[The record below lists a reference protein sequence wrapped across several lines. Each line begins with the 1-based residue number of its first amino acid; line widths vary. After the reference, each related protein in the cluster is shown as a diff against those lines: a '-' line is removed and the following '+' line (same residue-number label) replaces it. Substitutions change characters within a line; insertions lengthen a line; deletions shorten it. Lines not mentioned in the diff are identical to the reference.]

1 MSSDDL
7 VIQASN
13 LGKTYSL
20 YRNPRDQLAHLLL
33 GRTRNVREF
42 RALDNVSFQ
51 VKRGETLGIIGRN
64 GSGKSTLL
72 QILSGTLRP
81 THGDVRLSG
90 RLAALLELGAGFNP
104 EFTGRE
110 NVMLGASVYGMTE
123 AQIAERFDDIAA
135 FADIG
140 EFIDQPV
147 KTYSSGMFVRLAF
160 SLHVHTD
167 PEIFLV
173 DEAMAVGDHRFVQ
186 KCFRRLNALKE
197 SGASI
202 LLVSHDTTAIKMLC
216 DRAIWLDS
224 GKVREM
230 GNAPAVVD
238 AYRNWSDD
246 IGAEVIAS
254 RPEMSSHRA
263 LRIEVPQPVL
273 MNLSGQEVSSF
284 THGDHVAVRIEI
296 RNRAVPAG
304 QTFRV
309 GFSLRNNRAI
319 EIAGSNTDI
328 APLTVP
334 VPPTGGSV
342 AVCMEFQLPL
352 LAGGRYS
359 LTFSIDSKSDADKA
373 TTEVLMPDCIVFDV
387 DERVKVYT
395 LLGID
400 ARFSLEES
408 TSHSSADVS

>member
-1 MSSDDL
+1 MSSEDL

-13 LGKTYSL
+13 LGKTYFL
-20 YRNPRDQLAHLLL
+20 YRNPRERLAHLLL
-33 GRTRNVREF
+33 GRTRSVQEF
-42 RALDNVSFQ
+42 RALEDVSFQ

-81 THGDVRLSG
+81 TRGDVRLSG
-90 RLAALLELGAGFNP
+90 RLAALLELGAGFDP

-110 NVMLGASVYGMTE
+110 NVMLSASLYGMTE

-186 KCFRRLNALKE
+186 KCYRKLDALKE

-202 LLVSHDTTAIKMLC
+202 LIVSHDTTAIKMLC
-216 DRAIWLDS
+216 DRAIWLDR
-224 GKVREM
+224 GKVREL
-230 GNAPAVVD
+230 GRAPAVVD
-238 AYRNWSDD
+238 AYRHWSDD
-246 IGAEVIAS
+246 IESEVIAHGADHS
-254 RPEMSSHRA
+254 GRRA
-263 LRIEVPQPVL
+263 LRIEVPPPVL
-273 MNLSGQEVSSF
+273 MNLSDEEVSSF
-284 THGDHVAVRIEI
+284 THGDHLAVRLEI
-296 RNRAVPAG
+296 RNRSVPPC

-319 EIAGSNTDI
+319 ELTGSNTDI

-334 VPPTGGSV
+334 VPPPGGAV
-342 AVCMEFQLPL
+342 AVRMEFQLPL
-352 LAGGRYS
+352 LAAGRYS
-359 LTFSIDSKSDADKA
+359 LTFSVDSKSADDEA

-400 ARFSLEES
+400 ARFSLEEAI
-408 TSHSSADVS
+408 TPSSADVF